1 MISTEEATQAWGK
14 LEEEASRPKVY
25 RHYVPLSDAAD
36 ATVAEAQDMQRI
48 YTGVPEFDEEM
59 RGIGRGHL
67 LNIVGY
73 SHSGKTLFLLLMLQA
88 NKQKRIAYF
97 CPDETASLVLVKLT
111 AMITGVGAR
120 ELERRV
126 SEGDTEAIEL
136 LKATAL
142 VHFPNLAVFEDGL
155 SPHFMEAAYHELKNE
170 VWDGKDAEMVIV
182 DYVDLLQDAG
192 DTAATKFNW
201 LKAFG
206 KLKSI
211 ALILIHQTS
220 RTAGS
225 DGKAMKIDSGN
236 FGGEQHATFMI
247 GVRRKKSSIL
257 GELGELRSKATPNQ
271 ERIQELE
278 GDLKIH
284 EYTITLNL
292 VKNKRPGGNTV
303 DEIDFELDI
312 KTGNIMRLPSD
323 GIPNQYSDN
332 HSLAATSETTQL
344 TPEWTEVEMDY
355 DTDF

>member
-1 MISTEEATQAWGK
+1 MITEQEAQDAWAT
-14 LEEEASRPKVY
+14 LEAEAAKPKVY
-25 RHYVPLSDAAD
+25 RHYVPLADAAD

-48 YTGVPEFDEEM
+48 YTGVQEFDTEM
-59 RGIGRGHL
+59 RGVGRGHL

-88 NKQKRIAYF
+88 NKHKRIAYF

-126 SEGDTEAIEL
+126 SEGDQEAIEL

-155 SPHFMEAAYHELKNE
+155 TPHFMEAAYNELKEE

-206 KLKSI
+206 KLKNL
-211 ALILIHQTS
+211 ALVLIHQTS
-220 RTAGS
+220 RSAGS

-236 FGGEQHATFMI
+236 FGGEQHATFMV
-247 GVRRKKSSIL
+247 GVRRKKNSIL
-257 GELGELRSKATPNQ
+257 SELGELRSKATPNI

-278 GDLKIH
+278 SDLKIH

-312 KTGNIMRLPSD
+312 ETGNIRRLPAD
-323 GIPNQYSDN
+323 GIPEQYSRN
-332 HSLAATSETTQL
+332 HSLASKEAKTQL
-344 TPEWTEVEMDY
+344 TPTWTEQEMDY
-355 DTDF
+355 DVDF